1 MNKDISKIKD
11 NIKSL
16 DVKKKSKSLLN
27 EFKDF
32 INKGNA
38 MDLAVGVVIGAA
50 FGKIV
55 TSIVSDILMPI
66 IGALV
71 GGIDFSSLSVTIG
84 KAQINYG
91 NFINNVVDFVIIAFF
106 IFLFVKFIN
115 KLTKKKEDAKPA
127 EATKS
132 KEEIL
137 LEQILLELK
146 KQNKSK

>member
-55 TSIVSDILMPI
+55 TDILMPI

-71 GGIDFSSLSVTIG
+71 GGIDFSSLSITIG